1 MNRCGSLLAESARVT
16 CVGQGPHHVPAIGD
30 GPDGPRALWAQV
42 PLLLMGAVLLVMGV
56 RTTHDLEWPSDPD
69 LYRDIA
75 QAQTI
80 ADGSLFS
87 DPYYR
92 GEKIWHNPLMPLIV
106 AAVSKPLG
114 LPVHMT
120 YVRIGAYFNLLALI
134 AFYVWVYRLAGVT
147 GAAAATFGFVFYRE
161 TWAPNWVTA
170 VYSPWL
176 FAMTSSQSLMYGS
189 LVAYRAA
196 LRRGG
201 VSRHMVAGL
210 LTGLTFLAAAPPAL
224 MLAGVLTAGAV
235 GSVIRAHRKSGPAV
249 RRALT
254 SHLLLAAMA
263 LAVASPFLYFILWH
277 YDFQV
282 LNSEPMLW
290 EWASLETVLP
300 ARDLRWPRL
309 LAIAGAMVLALRAR
323 RRPLDA
329 LLLAAFVVTAAGL
342 LAYRHLLA
350 LLGIHLPQFVPSHYF
365 VFYLQA
371 AQWMLVGVLVSN
383 AWCALEALAGRL
395 SGRRL
400 ASPARAAV
408 IASALVAIGL
418 VAVVPQY
425 GRRGYFNPARSG
437 SLEEAQRSHPNEAF
451 TWIRRHTSP
460 YDVFLAPEGMV
471 LRVVGPAGRK
481 TVVVSS
487 VFSNPYVD
495 RERRVRAAER
505 IYRALLD
512 RDWKRF
518 QDAARQVG
526 VTYLLSSRAEQ
537 EWLDHLLESDP
548 PPGLMPS
555 FESGGLKIW
564 RLP

>member
-1 MNRCGSLLAESARVT
+1 
-16 CVGQGPHHVPAIGD
+16 
-30 GPDGPRALWAQV
+30 
-42 PLLLMGAVLLVMGV
+42 MGAVLLVMGV

-114 LPVHMT
+114 LPVHTT
-120 YVRIGAYFNLLALI
+120 YVRIGAYLNLLALI
-134 AFYVWVYRLAGVT
+134 AFYVWVYRLAGVA

-201 VSRHMVAGL
+201 VSRHVVAGL

-224 MLAGVLTAGAV
+224 MLASVLTAGVV
-235 GSVIRAHRKSGPAV
+235 GSVVRAHRKGSPAV

-254 SHLLLAAMA
+254 DHLVLAATA

-277 YDFQV
+277 YELQV
-282 LNSEPMLW
+282 LNSVPTLW
-290 EWASLETVLP
+290 QWAGLETVWP

-309 LAIAGAMVLALRAR
+309 LAIAGAVALALRAR

-329 LLLAAFVVTAAGL
+329 LLLAAFTVTAAGL
-342 LAYRHLLA
+342 LAHRHLVA
-350 LLGIHLPQFVPSHYF
+350 PLGIHLPQFGPSHYF

-371 AQWMLVGVLVSN
+371 AQWMLVGVLVSS

-437 SLEEAQRSHPNEAF
+437 SLEEDQRSHPNEAF
-451 TWIRRHTSP
+451 AWIRRHTSP
-460 YDVFLAPEGMV
+460 DDVFLAPEGMV

-481 TVVVSS
+481 AVVVTS

-495 RERRVRAAER
+495 REQRVRAAER
-505 IYRALLD
+505 MYRALLD

-518 QDAARQVG
+518 RDAAREVG

-537 EWLDHLLESDP
+537 EWLDQLLESDQ
-548 PPGLMPS
+548 PPGLMRS